1 MTVYKC
7 DWPGHSWPIG
17 HYWILGCL
25 LQSTLVGLKSSQS
38 QKLVIV
44 FFGDIHKNHRENNHS
59 SSNSSK
65 CRSFF
70 HNQRCWGRA
79 PDIQEGDDGG
89 VHWTLRPLPQLVSC
103 CLNLSNFLVRFSN
116 VNLQSVF
123 RLEGV
128 STLVRFSF
136 HICEVSFPSTFLHQA
151 ATVKYML
158 IQFSAML
165 PHPKPISRSA
175 RTSWNTFVS

>member
-89 VHWTLRPLPQLVSC
+89 VHWTLRPLPQLVRC
-103 CLNLSNFLVRFSN
+103 CLNLVQIQLL
-116 VNLQSVF
+116 LQKLLGKGRLQKQKTGLCGNNSHVGRPPPPPPVWEFFRRNTVF
-123 RLEGV
+123 DPKQKI
-128 STLVRFSF
+128 FK
-136 HICEVSFPSTFLHQA
+136 I
-151 ATVKYML
+151 VKYV
-158 IQFSAML
+158 F
-165 PHPKPISRSA
+165 
-175 RTSWNTFVS
+175 

>member
-44 FFGDIHKNHRENNHS
+44 FFGDIHKNHRDNNHN

-70 HNQRCWGRA
+70 HNQHCWGRLLLA
-79 PDIQEGDDGG
+79 EIQEGMMEVSIGPSGRCLSWSG
-89 VHWTLRPLPQLVSC
+89 VAWTWVT
-103 CLNLSNFLVRFSN
+103 FLWDFPTWIFNPFSD
-116 VNLQSVF
+116 LKVF
-123 RLEGV
+123 RHWSDFLSIFV
-128 STLVRFSF
+128 KFHFLPRFCTKPPQWS
-136 HICEVSFPSTFLHQA
+136 IC
-151 ATVKYML
+151 
-158 IQFSAML
+158 
-165 PHPKPISRSA
+165 
-175 RTSWNTFVS
+175 